1 LRRGRRPKWMIKI
14 AEERIDILFKNADE
28 QFSKHPERS
37 DRYAQMAQNI
47 VKKYNIKMP
56 RIWKRRFC
64 RNCQHFLKPGANCT
78 VRLSDSS
85 VAIKCMECGNIT
97 RIPFINEKK
106 ERRRRK
112 IEYTSKEGIDE

>member
-1 LRRGRRPKWMIKI
+1 MIKI

-28 QFSKHPERS
+28 EFPEHPERS

-47 VKKYNIKMP
+47 AKKYNIKMP
-56 RIWKRRFC
+56 RVWKRRFC
-64 RNCQHFLKPGANCT
+64 RNCQKFLKPGSNCT

-85 VAIKCMECGNIT
+85 VAIKCRECGNIT
-97 RIPFINEKK
+97 RIPYINEKK

-112 IEYTSKEGIDE
+112 IEYTSKEGINE